1 MPRILVAD
9 DHGLYRKGL
18 RSTLEAALPNLDI
31 CEADS
36 LDAAL
41 IVIEAA
47 GNLDLVLID
56 LNMPGVIS
64 FESLREARECYP
76 KIRFLVISAS
86 DAKDDILACLAT
98 GLHGFVSKLQPDDE
112 IVAAIKHV
120 LSGCIYVPP
129 WLAQVGV
136 FGPDRSF
143 GTGLQP
149 YLKIQD
155 PFAKLTPRQRDVLPL
170 LARGMSNK
178 EIARTLKIAEA
189 TTKIHAAALCRVLG
203 ARNRTEAAVVARD
216 LLNQSA
222 RKTERQTSPPR
233 QLDAPLFSLQPATET

>member
-18 RSTLEAALPNLDI
+18 RSTLEAALPDLEVT
-31 CEADS
+31 EADS

-41 IVIEAA
+41 IAIEAESQ
-47 GNLDLVLID
+47 LDLVLVD
-56 LNMPGVIS
+56 LNMPGLVS
-64 FESLREARECYP
+64 FDSLREARECYP

-86 DAKDDILACLAT
+86 DAKEDVLGCLAA
-98 GLHGFVSKLQPDDE
+98 GLHGFVSKLQLDDE
-112 IVAAIKHV
+112 IVASVKYV

-136 FGPDRSF
+136 LGPGRCFGPAS
-143 GTGLQP
+143 QP
-149 YLKIQD
+149 YLKVHD
-155 PFAKLTPRQRDVLPL
+155 PLAKLTPRQRDVLPL

-178 EIARTLKIAEA
+178 EIARALKIAEA

-203 ARNRTEAAVVARD
+203 ARNRTEAAVAARAI
-216 LLNQSA
+216 LVQSA
-222 RKTERQTSPPR
+222 
-233 QLDAPLFSLQPATET
+233 